1 MIIIGAR
8 CGLFPEHNRRSA
20 FTFADLCAKRC
31 PLAIGPPKTAGIG
44 SRFGCDPEREHVDA
58 AIAAA
63 RGDVLRPGGGS
74 AIMVPGHA
82 PIAGP
87 GFDGRYNLGGD
98 WKSTRPN
105 SSHKW
110 ETR

>member
-1 MIIIGAR
+1 MEFR
-8 CGLFPEHNRRSA
+8 RVLFRS
-20 FTFADLCAKRC
+20 
-31 PLAIGPPKTAGIG
+31 

-87 GFDGRYNLGGD
+87 GFDGRYNHGGD
-98 WKSTRPN
+98 ARINVGSRRRRVGSGHGWTPRREEGKDGKRGEVGKSV
-105 SSHKW
+105 
-110 ETR
+110 